1 VIGVADAVVPL
12 HHPPLQILPVATPRF
27 NVWVFRRWRWIP
39 NGGVLIRFSLLL
51 KDLFD
56 DGQRLQL
63 EGDMGPDTLLDVAH
77 GHFTDDVSDFKGIGE
92 RHEDTGVLNGIGEVD
107 RDVTGLVSQHDLVA
121 LGGIRDLGRTVVGT
135 HPTGQVSGM

>member
-1 VIGVADAVVPL
+1 
-12 HHPPLQILPVATPRF
+12 
-27 NVWVFRRWRWIP
+27 
-39 NGGVLIRFSLLL
+39 
-51 KDLFD
+51 
-56 DGQRLQL
+56 
-63 EGDMGPDTLLDVAH
+63 MGPDTLLDVAH